1 MALRP
6 EFSLIPSE
14 FNEFLFAPV
23 GEEGNGLQ
31 LTVLSALTRL
41 GFDPWLEAARL
52 SDLPKETAVRALAAA
67 IAVLPEGDWKE
78 SDSWAIAG
86 RLVNR
91 LPRRSAPA
99 VQSPQRESSS
109 RDEKTKS
116 ETTKWLVWV
125 VLAAALLFAM
135 LHK

>member
-41 GFDPWLEAARL
+41 GFDPWVEAARL
-52 SDLPKETAVRALAAA
+52 TDLPKETAVRALAAA
-67 IAVLPEGDWKE
+67 IAVLPEGDWKV
-78 SDSWAIAG
+78 SDSWAIAA

-91 LPRRSAPA
+91 LPRRGAPA
-99 VQSPQRESSS
+99 VQSPQGKSSM
-109 RDEKTKS
+109 DQKTKS
-116 ETTKWLVWV
+116 GAAIWLVCI
-125 VLAAALLFAM
+125 VLAAAVLFAM
-135 LHK
+135 LHQ